1 MAIAREVVMACRLGV
16 EVFIIAFDHFLSLL
30 SIYSHWPIIIVIIL
44 QVAIVVGGRN
54 FFCGDSWVTT
64 TGLDR
69 CTAYQIGYVFTHHL
83 VDTKSESFFSLYS
96 QPFLL
101 H

>member
-16 EVFIIAFDHFLSLL
+16 EVFIITFNHFLSLL
-30 SIYSHWPIIIVIIL
+30 SISSHWPIIMVIL

-83 VDTKSESFFSLYS
+83 VDTKSGSSFSLYS
-96 QPFLL
+96 QSILL

>member
-16 EVFIIAFDHFLSLL
+16 EVLVILFNHLL
-30 SIYSHWPIIIVIIL
+30 LLHSIYSHWGISMVIIL

-69 CTAYQIGYVFTHHL
+69 CTAYQIGYVLTHHL
-83 VDTKSESFFSLYS
+83 GDTKSKSSFSL
-96 QPFLL
+96 
-101 H
+101 